1 MCLKVF
7 SIANRKGKVLFIHT
21 FAFIRLSIDFD
32 SHILLLCLDFD
43 GTSAY
48 FVLPFHFSD
57 SDTKT
62 SSSSHLALIS
72 YFDVFQA
79 ILNCLQYVS
88 TIFLFSQFNS
98 QFKRWPDGL
107 RRPLT
112 DEKQQQ
118 FTSVILF
125 ITYLTYFLWSSF
137 CLVGVGLDSTGA
149 CFEWT
154 TGGPTK

>member
-72 YFDVFQA
+72 YSDVFQA

-88 TIFLFSQFNS
+88 TIFFFHSLTAN
-98 QFKRWPDGL
+98 L
-107 RRPLT
+107 RDDQMVFVDP
-112 DEKQQQ
+112 
-118 FTSVILF
+118 
-125 ITYLTYFLWSSF
+125 
-137 CLVGVGLDSTGA
+137 
-149 CFEWT
+149 
-154 TGGPTK
+154 